1 VDRVKKSAPK
11 AITELSVET
20 VRPRFAASV
29 LTGIGVVSSFRG
41 VYARVARK
49 LKVSPSM
56 VSRVADGHRIS
67 PKIQAAL
74 REELHAI
81 KQKLDSI
88 FLRGLNRVPWQRQ
101 SRMSSVPFC
110 SCFPKLQNRNFA
122 WRPVVRFMRADIFR
136 GLTKA

>member
-1 VDRVKKSAPK
+1 VLGRGTISAW
-11 AITELSVET
+11 
-20 VRPRFAASV
+20 AAFCRLGFV
-29 LTGIGVVSSFRG
+29 GVGVASSFRG
-41 VYARVARK
+41 VYIRVARK

-88 FLRGLNRVPWQRQ
+88 F
-101 SRMSSVPFC
+101 
-110 SCFPKLQNRNFA
+110 
-122 WRPVVRFMRADIFR
+122 
-136 GLTKA
+136 

>member
-1 VDRVKKSAPK
+1 MRYGTVVSTGPWHHFGVDRVKKSSPK
-11 AITELSVET
+11 AITELSVEM

-29 LTGIGVVSSFRG
+29 LTGVGVVSSFRG

-74 REELHAI
+74 REELEAI

-88 FLRGLNRVPWQRQ
+88 FCEG
-101 SRMSSVPFC
+101 
-110 SCFPKLQNRNFA
+110 
-122 WRPVVRFMRADIFR
+122 
-136 GLTKA
+136 